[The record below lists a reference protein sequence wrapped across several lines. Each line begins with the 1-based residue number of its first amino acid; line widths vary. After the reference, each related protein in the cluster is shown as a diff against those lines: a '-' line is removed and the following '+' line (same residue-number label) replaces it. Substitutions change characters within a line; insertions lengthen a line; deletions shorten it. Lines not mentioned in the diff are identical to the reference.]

1 MKQADMKQAN
11 TDKADMNRESMNQ
24 AIHYVNQSHVNQD
37 HINQNGTALGTSI
50 PAQAVT
56 IAVGDTLEKTELL
69 TSLAKACD
77 FPSYFSHNWD
87 SAWDCLTD
95 SEAVHLRLDLTDVK
109 RINTEDFNVF
119 KSIIE
124 DAFREF
130 GKPQLWVIVPSEDEA
145 YALEI

>member
-1 MKQADMKQAN
+1 MTQADITQAN
-11 TDKADMNRESMNQ
+11 TDKADMNRESINQ
-24 AIHYVNQSHVNQD
+24 AIHYIKQSHVNEG
-37 HINQNGTALGTSI
+37 HINQNGTALSTTI
-50 PAQAVT
+50 PIQAVT

-95 SEAVHLRLDLTDVK
+95 SEAVHLRLDLTMVK

-124 DAFREF
+124 DAYREF
-130 GKPQLWVIVPSEDEA
+130 GKPQLWIIVPSGDEV
-145 YALEI
+145 

>member
-1 MKQADMKQAN
+1 MKRADMKQAD
-11 TDKADMNRESMNQ
+11 TNRDSINQ
-24 AIHYVNQSHVNQD
+24 AIHYVNQSHVNQGQ
-37 HINQNGTALGTSI
+37 INQNGTALGTSI

-69 TSLAKACD
+69 TSLGQACD

-95 SEAVHLRLDLTDVK
+95 SEAVHLKLDLTDVK
-109 RINTEDFNVF
+109 KINTEDFNVF

-145 YALEI
+145 YALET

>member
-24 AIHYVNQSHVNQD
+24 AIHYVSQSHVNQD

-130 GKPQLWVIVPSEDEA
+130 AKPQLWIIVPSEDEA
-145 YALEI
+145 YKLES

>member
-1 MKQADMKQAN
+1 MKRADMKQAD
-11 TDKADMNRESMNQ
+11 TNRDSINQ
-24 AIHYVNQSHVNQD
+24 AIHYVNQSHVNQGQ
-37 HINQNGTALGTSI
+37 INQNGTALGTSI

-77 FPSYFSHNWD
+77 FPSHFSHNWD

-95 SEAVHLRLDLTDVK
+95 SEAVHLKLDLTDVK
-109 RINTEDFNVF
+109 KINTEDFNVF

-145 YALEI
+145 YALET